1 MGGHVR
7 KALILCVC
15 FAASGCGLHSAEQI
29 ADTNC
34 RNFGAT
40 PGTQGYLQCRMQQ
53 QAEQHQAN
61 MQRAAML
68 SSLGDSFKPT
78 PMDPE
83 IIRALTTTPPLPANP
98 VVNHEIHCTT
108 QTYVPGRADT
118 TCR

>member
-1 MGGHVR
+1 MLR

-15 FAASGCGLHSAEQI
+15 FVASGCGLHSAEQI
-29 ADTNC
+29 ADTQC
-34 RNFGAT
+34 RNFGAS

-53 QAEQHQAN
+53 QAQQHQAN
-61 MQRAAML
+61 MQRAAIL
-68 SSLGDSFKPT
+68 SSIGDSFKPT

-83 IIRALTTTPPLPANP
+83 IIRALTPPPPALPVDWSRP
-98 VVNHEIHCTT
+98 TSEIHCTT